1 MSWFY
6 KRIHTRILK
15 AKRGISDEVSLGLSR
30 RERQVFGLIGSGVS
44 RSDISQLLNIGVKTV
59 DEYRRRI
66 KLKLNLKNDADIAN
80 KLRDRY
86 EKI

>member
-6 KRIHTRILK
+6 KHIHTRILK
-15 AKRGISDEVSLGLSR
+15 AKRGISDEVSLGLNR

-59 DEYRRRI
+59 DEYKRRI
-66 KLKLNLKNDADIAN
+66 KKKLNLKNDADIAN

>member
-1 MSWFY
+1 MNWFY
-6 KRIHTRILK
+6 KNILIRVLK
-15 AKRGISDEVSLGLSR
+15 AKRGISDEVSLDLSQ

-44 RSDISQLLNIGVKTV
+44 RSDVSLLLNISVKTV

-66 KLKLNLKNDADIAN
+66 KLKLNVKNDVDIAN